1 MTTGVNIADR
11 VRQAV
16 ENTARELVRT
26 ERIGESW
33 YINLP
38 LLYPD
43 GSYVTVR
50 VDPTPGGIRV
60 SDDGFAY
67 REAEDL
73 EAPKGSFKR
82 TASAIAEQMGV
93 FVNNHAIFVDS
104 STDMLERAVH
114 DVAEASWRVADRIS
128 QRLLSDD
135 DEALSEALASRLLK
149 VFGPNSV
156 DPNKSTIL
164 GASTNE
170 WTLSAVVRLP
180 DRVAVF
186 QAVSDHAASI
196 YKASTAFRDLSELHD
211 PPRLIAVVK
220 DLSAF
225 GPKLSLLVPSKVIQE
240 QQSDS
245 DFRRA
250 AA

>member
-1 MTTGVNIADR
+1 MIAGATIADR

-16 ENTARELVRT
+16 EDAARELVRT
-26 ERIGESW
+26 QQIGESW

-73 EAPKGSFKR
+73 EAPRRSFLR
-82 TASAIAEQMGV
+82 AASAVAEQMGV
-93 FVNNHAIFVDS
+93 SVNNHAIFVES
-104 STDMLERAVH
+104 STDMLERAVQ

-128 QRLLSDD
+128 QKMFSDD
-135 DEALSEALASRLLK
+135 DEALSDELTSRLLK
-149 VFGPNSV
+149 VFGPGSV
-156 DPNKSTIL
+156 DPDKSTII

-170 WTLSAVVRLP
+170 WALSAVVRLP
-180 DRVAVF
+180 DRLAVF

-196 YKASTAFRDLSELHD
+196 YKASTAFRDLSELD
-211 PPRLIAVVK
+211 NPPRLVAVVK

-225 GPKLSLLVPSKVIQE
+225 GPKLSLLVPGKVIE
-240 QQSDS
+240 AEQSDS